1 MGSGWVNKFMTMGR
15 PRLSAASKSFQQS
28 IKILEI
34 LEQNKDGLTA
44 LQIANQLGDRIQS
57 GVLSRLQR
65 AGKIKQKKAIL
76 AKGIGVIY
84 VLNTKK

>member
-1 MGSGWVNKFMTMGR
+1 MSRFMAVGR

-57 GVLSRLQR
+57 GLLSRLQK
-65 AGKIKQKKAIL
+65 AGKIKLKKAIL

-84 VLNTKK
+84 VLNTKR